1 MNFKDYQDKAWT
13 FAVPTAKNQDYILW
27 NFVGEVGEFFGKMAK
42 FKRDGNPSQL
52 AEHEAALKKELGDML
67 WQLVGIATLNG
78 WNMQEIADGN
88 IKKLEARK
96 AVFTIQGNGDDR

>member
-52 AEHEAALKKELGDML
+52 AEHEAALKKELGDIV
-67 WQLVGIATLNG
+67 WFVAAIATMNG
-78 WNMQEIADGN
+78 WDLQEIAEGN
-88 IKKLEARK
+88 IKKLQARK
-96 AVFTIQGNGDDR
+96 EFGTIQGSGDNR